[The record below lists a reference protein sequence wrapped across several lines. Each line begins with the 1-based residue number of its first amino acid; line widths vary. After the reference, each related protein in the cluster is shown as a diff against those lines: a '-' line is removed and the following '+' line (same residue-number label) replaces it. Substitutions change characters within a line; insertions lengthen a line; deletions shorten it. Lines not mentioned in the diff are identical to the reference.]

1 MTDRLVHEQQ
11 LVRLLGR
18 AAQLQEEAGKR
29 DVSGAAGE
37 DAQPGGSY
45 RLSDIKA
52 AAAEA
57 GINEQF
63 VALAALELAAAGPQA
78 TTALMPLQRHRAARW
93 LGAREPGLAQAQRVQ
108 APFERLMAAIGSTV
122 QMPGYNLRLAD
133 TTPDLTR
140 GGTMLLRLPEEFIA
154 AGAVVKFAY
163 YLRGTLAV
171 DSLRLTIEPRGPHD
185 HELGVA
191 IDLEQSWQSSLAWS
205 RRLALVFGG
214 LGAWIA
220 WAIAGSIAA
229 PLVAAVPLVAVLGAL
244 GAWFGMLVMRW
255 TYASRVAMAR
265 QQLRALLADIDG
277 AVRSLATF
285 GVLPPRPPTP
295 SAGTDD
301 TQVLLSTTSIDA

>member
-29 DVSGAAGE
+29 ELTGATGE
-37 DAQPGGSY
+37 DAQPAGSY

-57 GINEQF
+57 GIDERF

-78 TTALMPLQRHRAARW
+78 TTALTPLQRRQAARW

-108 APFERLMAAIGSTV
+108 APFERLMAAIGSTL
-122 QMPGYNLRLAD
+122 QMPAYGLRLTD

-140 GGTMLLRLPEEFIA
+140 GGTLLLKLPEEFIA

-163 YLRGTLAV
+163 YLRGTLGI
-171 DSLRLTIEPRGPHD
+171 DNLRLTIEPRGDHD

-191 IDLEQSWQSSLAWS
+191 IDLEPSWQSSLAWS
-205 RRLALVFGG
+205 RRLAAVFGG
-214 LGAWIA
+214 IAAWIA
-220 WAIAGSIAA
+220 WAIASSLAA
-229 PLVAAVPLVAVLGAL
+229 PLAATVLLVALLGAL
-244 GAWFGMLVMRW
+244 GAWCGLLIMRW

-265 QQLRALLADIDG
+265 QQLRALLGDIDG

-295 SAGTDD
+295 GPGTDD
-301 TQVLLSTTSIDA
+301 AQVLLSATSLDA